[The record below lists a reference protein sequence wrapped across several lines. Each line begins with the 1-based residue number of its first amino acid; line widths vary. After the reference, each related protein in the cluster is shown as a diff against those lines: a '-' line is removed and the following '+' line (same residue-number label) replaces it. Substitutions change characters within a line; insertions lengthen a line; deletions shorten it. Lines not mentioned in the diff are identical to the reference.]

1 VRKGPRL
8 GEMAAARKE
17 EKQEISPGGWEMAG
31 RANPAVDGKQAS
43 HSTSS
48 VSTGEDEDLYSEE
61 NSYTESVGDYFHRI
75 FSKRCGAI
83 CRYIWRCSNAQFVP
97 IFQPKS

>member
-1 VRKGPRL
+1 MKYLVLTPYLGSWYPKGTHFEHM
-8 GEMAAARKE
+8 GYFD
-17 EKQEISPGGWEMAG
+17 
-31 RANPAVDGKQAS
+31 VDGEQAS

-48 VSTGEDEDLYSEE
+48 VSMGEDEDLYSEE